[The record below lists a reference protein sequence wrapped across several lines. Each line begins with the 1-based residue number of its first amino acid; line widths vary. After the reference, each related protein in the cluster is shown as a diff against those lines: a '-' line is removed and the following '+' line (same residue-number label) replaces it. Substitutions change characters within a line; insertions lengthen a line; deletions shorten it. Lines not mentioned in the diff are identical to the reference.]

1 MKRQGRARSI
11 AFLSLLLTL
20 ALLVPPASLLGF
32 GAARVVSADNHY
44 VLQDSYDDLTVGQ
57 LPQDYSV
64 SPNPPT
70 SSNRVTASEAPG
82 RSGHALYLED
92 HSSSAQTQLIRDLE
106 QPLTGIVTV
115 EFDWYH
121 EGSARAS
128 SLRPMKIFSS
138 TAESSST
145 TIVELQT
152 RDGGRHVAQS
162 IQGTHHQL
170 ITDFAAD
177 TWYQFKLVMNT
188 TTKKVDTYVNGQL
201 VLQQADFASSSASQ
215 VHRLKV
221 YSQNSPAISQYIDNL
236 TVYTGSDSG
245 SGTDPDG
252 SGTNPGGGGTDPDG
266 GGTAP
271 GGGDGDPGSGTDP
284 GLPPEPAAGDLIVAP
299 HGLDSHPG
307 TLTQPTTLTSA
318 IARIQPG
325 QTIYMRGGTYSFSNT
340 VLIER
345 GNNGQAGARKRIA
358 SYNDEKPV
366 LDFSAQAFDPM
377 NRGLQIN
384 GHYWHVYGI
393 EVKEAG
399 DNGIFIGGNYNRI
412 ENVETHHNK
421 DSGLQ
426 ISRYAST
433 ATRDEWPSY
442 NEIIRVYSHNN
453 YDPDDGEDADGF
465 AAKLTSGPGNV
476 FDSCIAAYNVDDG
489 WDLFAKNET
498 GPIDPVTI
506 RNSIAYNNGATSSGL
521 STSNSDG
528 NGFKLGGSNIAV
540 NHIVENNIAF
550 GNKKHGFTFNSNPGS
565 ITMRNNTSW
574 NNGTRSGSN
583 FAFDKGTHQF
593 ANNLSFQASSSD
605 KYASSTDIAG
615 SNLWWHNTKGSVN
628 ANLLKVTAADFISL
642 TPTVSRDANG
652 TPVLGDF
659 LKLTPGSSLKGAG
672 TPAGTDIGASFPASD
687 SFASSAALP
696 AAALPA
702 GSADFDELVSPAAS
716 AAVLREYDLTGF
728 AAAGGT
734 TGAGTIAESDSR
746 YVKVYNAEQLGIALK
761 RRSPVKVVE
770 IMNDLNLGWNEISSA
785 ARTAP
790 FYTHNAPSTHPV
802 LLQTGVSKI
811 ELDGFD
817 GLTIFS
823 RNGAKIKH
831 AAFVIK
837 RSNNV
842 VIRNLEFDELWEWD
856 ELSKGD
862 YDKKDWDYITLESS
876 SNIWID
882 HCTFNKAYDGVVDS
896 KKGTSGVTISW
907 SLFRGD
913 NGSAKGWVAQ
923 QINAMESNRSAYPM
937 YNYLRGLGLTTQ
949 HIIALSAG
957 QKKGHLVGAN
967 ELASDN
973 SQLTITLHHNYYKDM
988 MDRLPR
994 LRGGNAHVYN
1004 IVADSSQAHASSAIL
1019 TNTMKQSLASKGY
1032 KFGVT
1037 SNGAIA
1043 TENGAVLVES
1053 SSFIDVQY
1061 PLRNNQ
1067 KDPSKPQYTGKIRA
1081 VNTLY
1086 SMNGSSFKGSSDTA
1100 GSPLAPVPA
1109 PIIAFSWN
1117 GFTALPYS
1125 YIAVQPETLASRLTS
1140 SQGAGAGKLQWSSA
1154 QWLQTTG
1161 GNPL

>member
-1 MKRQGRARSI
+1 M
-11 AFLSLLLTL
+11 SLLLSL
-20 ALLVPPASLLGF
+20 ALLVPPGGLLPF
-32 GAARVVSADNHY
+32 GATQIVSADTSY
-44 VLQDSYDDLTVGQ
+44 VLQDNYDALAVGQ
-57 LPQDYSV
+57 LPAGYTV
-64 SPNPPT
+64 SPAPPT
-70 SSNRVTASEAPG
+70 ANNRATVAAAPG
-82 RSGHALYLED
+82 RSGNALYIED
-92 HSSSAQTQLIRDLE
+92 RSTSVQTQLVRDLE
-106 QPLTGIVTV
+106 QPLTGVVTV

-152 RDGGRHVAQS
+152 RDSGRHLAQT

-170 ITDFAAD
+170 IADFATN
-177 TWYQFKLVMNT
+177 TWHHFKLVMNT

-201 VLQQADFASSSASQ
+201 ALQQADFASSSASQ
-215 VHRLKV
+215 VQRLKI
-221 YSQNSPAISQYIDNL
+221 YSQNSPTINQYIDNL
-236 TVYTGSDSG
+236 TVYTGNASG
-245 SGTDPDG
+245 SD
-252 SGTNPGGGGTDPDG
+252 GGTDPG
-266 GGTAP
+266 NG
-271 GGGDGDPGSGTDP
+271 GTDP
-284 GLPPEPAAGDLIVAP
+284 GNGGTDPGTTPEPAAGDLIVAP
-299 HGLDSHPG
+299 HGLDSNPG
-307 TLTQPTTLTSA
+307 TLAQPTTLTSA
-318 IARIQPG
+318 IMRIQPG
-325 QTIYMRGGTYSFSNT
+325 KTIYMRGGTYSYSST

-358 SYNDEKPV
+358 GYNGEKPV

-384 GHYWHVYGI
+384 GHHWHVYGI

-453 YDPDDGEDADGF
+453 YDPDNGEDADGF

-489 WDLFAKNET
+489 WDLFAKSET
-498 GPIDPVTI
+498 GPIDPVII
-506 RNSIAYNNGATSSGL
+506 RNSIAYNNGATASGL

-574 NNGTRSGSN
+574 SNGTQSGSN
-583 FAFDKGTHQF
+583 FAFDRGTHQF

-615 SNLWWHNTKGSVN
+615 SNLWWHNTKGSIN
-628 ANLLKVTAADFISL
+628 ANNLKVTAADFVSL

-652 TPVLGDF
+652 APVIGNF
-659 LKLTPGSSLKGAG
+659 LKLAPGSSLRGAG
-672 TPAGTDIGASFPASD
+672 TPAGTDIGASFPAVGSL
-687 SFASSAALP
+687 ASGTALP
-696 AAALPA
+696 AAALA
-702 GSADFDELVSPAAS
+702 SGTIALDLASSAAS
-716 AAVLREYDLTGF
+716 AAVQREYDLTGF

-734 TGAGTIAESDSR
+734 AGGGSLAESDSQ
-746 YVKVYNAEQLGIALK
+746 YVKVYNAEQLGVALK
-761 RRSPVKVVE
+761 RRSTVKVVE
-770 IMNDLNLGWNEISSA
+770 IMNDLSLGWNEISAS

-790 FYTHNAPSTHPV
+790 FYAHNAPSTHPV

-862 YDKKDWDYITLESS
+862 YDKKDWDYITLEAS

-913 NGSAKGWVAQ
+913 NGSANGWVGQ
-923 QINAMESNRSAYPM
+923 QINAMESNRNAYPM

-949 HIIALSAG
+949 DIIAISAG

-967 ELASDN
+967 ELAADN

-1004 IVADSSQAHASSAIL
+1004 IVADSSQAHAASARL
-1019 TNTMKQSLASKGY
+1019 TDTMKQSLASKGY

-1081 VNTLY
+1081 LNTMY
-1086 SMNGSSFKGSSDTA
+1086 SMNGSSFKGSSDTP
-1100 GSPLAPVPA
+1100 GSPLAPIPA

-1117 GFTALPYS
+1117 GFSVLPYS
-1125 YIAVQPETLASRLTS
+1125 YTAVQPETLAGRLTS

-1161 GNPL
+1161 GNPI